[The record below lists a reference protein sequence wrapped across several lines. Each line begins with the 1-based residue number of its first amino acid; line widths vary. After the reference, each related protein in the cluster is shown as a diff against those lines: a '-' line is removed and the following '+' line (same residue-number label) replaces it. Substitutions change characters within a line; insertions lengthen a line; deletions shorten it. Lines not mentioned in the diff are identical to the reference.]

1 MEQRF
6 YDALQDC
13 PIIAA
18 VRDEAGLD
26 ACLASDV
33 RMVFTLFGDVCSI
46 PTIVDRIRAAN
57 KFAVV
62 HLDRVTG
69 LASKE
74 VAVDFI
80 RQSTR
85 ADGVI
90 STHTNLI
97 QYAKSLGLFTALRA
111 FLIDSIAL
119 DNLVAASRIR
129 PDALD
134 ILPGLMPPMIRRV
147 REQTGLPAL
156 TGGLITQKAEIL
168 QALEAGALA
177 ISTTARPYGQCKEND
192 YAKVHDGPRFGYD
205 VQPMYPLRPRGADRL
220 RRAARIYAVFP
231 AARLGGARCQ

>member
-18 VRDEAGLD
+18 VRDEAGLN

-119 DNLVAASRIR
+119 D
-129 PDALD
+129 

-147 REQTGLPAL
+147 REQTGLPVL

-177 ISTTARPYGQCKEND
+177 ISTTDP
-192 YAKVHDGPRFGYD
+192 
-205 VQPMYPLRPRGADRL
+205 
-220 RRAARIYAVFP
+220 AVWSM
-231 AARLGGARCQ
+231 

>member
-1 MEQRF
+1 MDQRI
-6 YDALQDC
+6 YEALQDC

-18 VRDEAGLD
+18 VRDDAGLE

-33 RMVFTLFGDVCSI
+33 RMVFTLYGDVCSI
-46 PTIVDRIRAAN
+46 ASIVDRLRAAG
-57 KFAVV
+57 KLAVV
-62 HLDRVTG
+62 HLDRVAG
-69 LASKE
+69 LAGKE
-74 VAVDFI
+74 VAVDFL
-80 RQSTR
+80 RQQTR

-97 QYAKSLGLFTALRA
+97 QYAKGLGLFTVLRA

-147 REQTGLPAL
+147 REQTGLPVL
-156 TGGLITQKAEIL
+156 TGGLITQKSEIM

-177 ISTTARPYGQCKEND
+177 ISTTDP
-192 YAKVHDGPRFGYD
+192 
-205 VQPMYPLRPRGADRL
+205 
-220 RRAARIYAVFP
+220 AVWSM
-231 AARLGGARCQ
+231 